1 MEKYYYYVSVIYD
14 NVYSKKSY
22 YYISNDE
29 KIKIGDK
36 VLVNCSGDKITG
48 KVIKVERFTKEQ
60 APFPVYKTKK
70 VLKILNEEKT
80 SDNKYNVTDI
90 VRLDNKIENDISKI
104 IESNIIDKD
113 NDNKEILDSYNNLKI
128 EDYDTI
134 NAHKKS
140 KRYKIAAGLVACFI
154 VVSMVLYNPPNKII
168 SNENKSDSNTSYS
181 SKSTSSDVTN
191 NTSSSY
197 KSSSSSSSSKN
208 NSSYSYKNDPD
219 ATVGSGYVRKVGVN
233 GAITYSC
240 TRHCTDSCENCKKCI
255 TNQKS
260 FPSSHCT
267 FSYQFSKNM
276 KDKGWIGCPQCGDIS
291 YDTWNSFYK

>member
-1 MEKYYYYVSVIYD
+1 MQKYYYYVSVIYD

-29 KIKIGDK
+29 NIKIGDK

-80 SDNKYNVTDI
+80 NDNKYNSPDI
-90 VRLDNKIENDISKI
+90 ARLDIKIKNDVSKI
-104 IESNIIDKD
+104 IESNNIDKD
-113 NDNKEILDSYNNLKI
+113 NDDKEILDSYSNFKTKDL
-128 EDYDTI
+128 

-140 KRYKIAAGLVACFI
+140 KKYKIVAGLVACFI
-154 VVSMVLYNPPNKII
+154 VVSMVLYNTQNRII
-168 SNENKSDSNTSYS
+168 SNENKSDRNISYS
-181 SKSTSSDVTN
+181 ISNVAN

-197 KSSSSSSSSKN
+197 KTNSSSGSSKS

-219 ATVGSGYVRKVGVN
+219 AIVGSGYVRKVGVN

-240 TRHCTDSCENCKKCI
+240 IRHCTDSCKNCKKCI